1 MLLTGGILLGF
12 FSLSILGYKYI
23 PLLLQRYSH
32 IQSNRMDKMVKQIG
46 NPLFVL
52 RQKQK
57 FYFIFIV
64 IPLISAAIGFILT
77 RNPLGG
83 IAGFII
89 GLLPPPII
97 INSMISDRYRKFQH
111 QFTDAMMIISSS
123 LKAGL
128 NLSQAFDIV
137 AEEMPPPIS
146 EEFALVVKENKM
158 GLTLED
164 CLIHLKQRMPLDDL
178 GMVVT
183 SVSIAQDTGG
193 DLTEIFDQLVVTV
206 TEKQK
211 LENKVKSL
219 TVQGR
224 LQGVIMGVLPIAFA
238 GFVYFTNPHNFD
250 AMFQYQIGKI
260 LLVWAFL
267 SEIIGVVL
275 IKKLSKVE
283 V

>member
-1 MLLTGGILLGF
+1 MLLTLSMILVF
-12 FSLSILGYKYI
+12 FSLAIAAYKYI
-23 PLLLQRYSH
+23 PYLLEKYAEAQTK
-32 IQSNRMDKMVKQIG
+32 RMDKMVKQIG
-46 NPLFVL
+46 NPLFIV
-52 RQKQK
+52 RQKQR
-57 FYFIFIV
+57 FYFIFTT
-64 IPLISAAIGFILT
+64 IPLLT
-77 RNPLGG
+77 GALGYLFLHNPLGG
-83 IAGFII
+83 LLGFII

-97 INSMISDRYRKFQH
+97 IKNMIYSRQRKFAQ

-128 NLSQAFDIV
+128 NLSQAFEIV
-137 AEEMPPPIS
+137 SEELQPPVS

-164 CLIHLKQRMPLDDL
+164 CLVHLKQRMPLDDL

-193 DLTEIFDQLVVTV
+193 DLTEIFDQLVVTI

-211 LENKVKSL
+211 LENKVRTL

-224 LQGVIMGVLPIAFA
+224 LQGVIMGVLPIGFGA
-238 GFVYFTNPHNFD
+238 FVYATNPHNFD
-250 AMFQYQIGKI
+250 AMFKYKIGQI
-260 LLVWAFL
+260 LMVWAVF
-267 SEIIGVVL
+267 SELIGIFM

-283 V
+283 I

>member
-1 MLLTGGILLGF
+1 MLFTISILFGF
-12 FSLSILGYKYI
+12 FSLAILGYKYI

-32 IQSNRMDKMVKQIG
+32 MQSKRMDKMVKQIG

-52 RQKQK
+52 RQKQQ
-57 FYFIFIV
+57 FYFIFTI
-64 IPLISAAIGFILT
+64 IPLICAAAGYLFT

-83 IAGFII
+83 LGGLII
-89 GLLPPPII
+89 GMLPPPVI
-97 INSMISDRYRKFQH
+97 INAMINNRHHRFQQ
-111 QFTDAMMIISSS
+111 QFTDGMMIISSS

-128 NLSQAFDIV
+128 NLSQAFEIV
-137 AEEMPPPIS
+137 AEEMPPPIN

-178 GMVVT
+178 SMVVT

-211 LENKVKSL
+211 LENKVKTL

-224 LQGVIMGVLPIAFA
+224 LQGVIMGLLPVAFA

-250 AMFQYQIGKI
+250 VMFQYQIGKI
-260 LLVWAFL
+260 LLVWAVF
-267 SEIIGVVL
+267 SELIGIVM
-275 IKKLSKVE
+275 IKQLSKVE

>member
-1 MLLTGGILLGF
+1 MLLTLSMVLIF
-12 FSLSILGYKYI
+12 FSLAIIGYKFI
-23 PLLLQRYSH
+23 PYLMQRYNEE
-32 IQSNRMDKMVKQIG
+32 QAKRMDRMVKQIG
-46 NPLFVL
+46 NPVFIL
-52 RQKQK
+52 RQKQR
-57 FYFIFIV
+57 FYLIFTACPLLFGVLGYFILHNF
-64 IPLISAAIGFILT
+64 LGGLIGFIV
-77 RNPLGG
+77 
-83 IAGFII
+83 

-97 INSMISDRYRKFQH
+97 IKNIIADRQRKFAQ

-128 NLSQAFDIV
+128 NLSQAFEIV
-137 AEEMPPPIS
+137 SEELPPPVG

-178 GMVVT
+178 AMVVT

-193 DLTEIFDQLVVTV
+193 DLTEIFDQLVVTI

-211 LENKVKSL
+211 LENKVKTL

-224 LQGVIMGVLPIAFA
+224 LQGIIMGLLPIGFGA
-238 GFVYFTNPHNFD
+238 FVYFTNPHNFEP
-250 AMFQYQIGKI
+250 MFKYKIGQI
-260 LLVWAFL
+260 LLIWAIF
-267 SEIIGVVL
+267 SELIGIFL

-283 V
+283 I

>member
-1 MLLTGGILLGF
+1 MLLTASVLLGF
-12 FSLSILGYKYI
+12 FSLAILGYKYI
-23 PLLLQRYSH
+23 PFLLLRYGH
-32 IQSNRMDKMVKQIG
+32 IQSKRMDKMVKQIG

-52 RQKQK
+52 SQRQK
-57 FYFIFIV
+57 FYFIFTV
-64 IPLISAAIGFILT
+64 IPLISAAAGYILT
-77 RNPLGG
+77 RNLFGGLGG
-83 IAGFII
+83 FILGI
-89 GLLPPPII
+89 LPPPVII
-97 INSMISDRYRKFQH
+97 KSMINDRHRRFQQ

-128 NLSQAFDIV
+128 NLSQAFEIV
-137 AEEMPPPIS
+137 AEELVPPIS

-164 CLIHLKQRMPLDDL
+164 CLIHLKQRIPLDDL
-178 GMVVT
+178 SMVIT
-183 SVSIAQDTGG
+183 SVSISQDTGG

-211 LENKVKSL
+211 LENKVRTL

-224 LQGVIMGVLPIAFA
+224 LQGVIMGILPIAFA
-238 GFVYFTNPHNFD
+238 GFVYFANPHNFD
-250 AMFQYQIGKI
+250 VMFKYKVGQG
-260 LLVWAFL
+260 LLIWAVF
-267 SEIIGVVL
+267 SEIIGIVM

>member
-1 MLLTGGILLGF
+1 MLLTVSILLSF
-12 FSLSILGYKYI
+12 LSLAILGYKYI
-23 PLLLQRYSH
+23 PYLLQFYGH
-32 IQSNRMDKMVKQIG
+32 MQTKRMDKMVKQIG

-52 RQKQK
+52 RQKRT

-64 IPLISAAIGFILT
+64 IPLLSASIGYIFT
-77 RNPLGG
+77 HNPLGG
-83 IAGFII
+83 LCGFII

-97 INSMISDRYRKFQH
+97 INSMINDRYRKFQQ
-111 QFTDAMMIISSS
+111 QFTDGMMIISSS

-128 NLSQAFDIV
+128 NLSQAFEIV
-137 AEEMPPPIS
+137 AEELAPPIS

-178 GMVVT
+178 HMVVT

-211 LENKVKSL
+211 LENKVKTL

-224 LQGVIMGVLPIAFA
+224 LQGVIMGILPIAFA

-250 AMFQYQIGKI
+250 AMFKYKIGQV
-260 LLVWAFL
+260 LLIWAFF
-267 SEIIGVVL
+267 SEIIGVVV

>member
-1 MLLTGGILLGF
+1 MLLTASIFFSF
-12 FSLSILGYKYI
+12 FSLAILGYHYI
-23 PLLLQRYSH
+23 PLILQKY
-32 IQSNRMDKMVKQIG
+32 IGMQSARIDKLVKKIG
-46 NPLFVL
+46 NPMFILSQKERLYFLFTT
-52 RQKQK
+52 
-57 FYFIFIV
+57 
-64 IPLISAAIGFILT
+64 IPLITAALGFIFS
-77 RNPLGG
+77 RNPLG
-83 IAGFII
+83 ALVGFFI

-97 INSMISDRYRKFQH
+97 INNIVAYRQSKFQQ

-128 NLSQAFDIV
+128 NLSQSFEIV
-137 AEEMPPPIS
+137 SEELTPPIS

-178 GMVVT
+178 GMVIT

-193 DLTEIFDQLVVTV
+193 DLTEIFDQLVVTI
-206 TEKQK
+206 TDKQK
-211 LENKVKSL
+211 LENKVKTL

-224 LQGVIMGVLPIAFA
+224 LQGVIMGILPIAFA
-238 GFVYFTNPHNFD
+238 CFVYISNPRNFD
-250 AMFQYQIGKI
+250 VMFQYKIGQI
-260 LLVWAFL
+260 LLIWAVF
-267 SEIIGVVL
+267 SEIIGIVL